1 MPRRPCPAHQ
11 RPGRVDY
18 RRARRRGKAP
28 RPVGNESVHRCPAT
42 AATNRHLL
50 RERGNGAPAGAGSRE
65 QHRTRGLRGVGPG
78 EREVMWRGLEDEA
91 AAVKVDQA
99 RQRTIGTDGGI
110 EQRRDGAAV
119 CGRNLV
125 PCDGD
130 LFVRLLFS
138 GQSTQDEHAESDR
151 CLVEGRRNQAYRAKS
166 G

>member
-1 MPRRPCPAHQ
+1 MLRQEP
-11 RPGRVDY
+11 VV
-18 RRARRRGKAP
+18 GK
-28 RPVGNESVHRCPAT
+28 
-42 AATNRHLL
+42 
-50 RERGNGAPAGAGSRE
+50 

-125 PCDGD
+125 PRDGD
-130 LFVRLLFS
+130 LFIRLLFS
-138 GQSTQDEHAESDR
+138 GQSTQDERAESDR